1 MPFII
6 IGVTFSILSIS
17 TGQTSYI
24 ALGIIFITLGASQV
38 AREKKDEANEADPEV
53 K

>member
-38 AREKKDEANEADPEV
+38 AREKKVEKDNLSNE
-53 K
+53 